1 MLKYTISISLN
12 NTLIKIHNK
21 SIYIIRIIRIIKKLK

>member
-21 SIYIIRIIRIIKKLK
+21 SIYIIIELLKN